1 MIEYVKYLYFFRY
14 YYLYIIL
21 VIKNMSSSYKTYAIT
36 GASRGLGLE
45 FVKQLAAKGNTI
57 VAFARNPTESSG
69 LSQLVDNKNVF
80 AVKMDISDEES
91 IKAAASSISKIVPDG
106 IDVLINNAGI
116 NGDVKLNS
124 LTM

>member
-1 MIEYVKYLYFFRY
+1 M
-14 YYLYIIL
+14 
-21 VIKNMSSSYKTYAIT
+21 SSYKTYAIT

-57 VAFARNPTESSG
+57 VAFARNPAESSG

-116 NGDVKLNS
+116 SGNIKLNS
-124 LTM
+124 VTM